1 MSYYIAKVK
10 IATDTSKGVKYV
22 SEQYLVNATSVTHA
36 EALVNKDFVDT
47 GIDFEVK
54 AVQDTRICKVIESQ
68 TAAL

>member
-10 IATDTSKGVKYV
+10 IATDASKGVKYD

-68 TAAL
+68 TPSL

>member
-10 IATDTSKGVKYV
+10 VATDTPKGVKQI

-68 TAAL
+68 TSAI